1 MKYDPSFF
9 LSKFCFQSSSKVA
22 NVVVYLLTSSS
33 ESVEWIMGRHKK
45 ICLLTVGNMLDLYI
59 YIVQLL
65 DIKNFPCLTVYGPII
80 QREMPE
86 TLILWRKRETEI
98 LAQGNFMFSVNLEVR
113 YQSKRWQFY
122 QDDKWQQRV
131 EKKICCT
138 L

>member
-1 MKYDPSFF
+1 MKVKTFF
-9 LSKFCFQSSSKVA
+9 KV
-22 NVVVYLLTSSS
+22 NFVFEVFPNLTMWLYIYWPPLVNQWNDS
-33 ESVEWIMGRHKK
+33 WNGIKK
-45 ICLLTVGNMLDLYI
+45 ICLLTMGNMLDLYI

-80 QREMPE
+80 HREMPE

-122 QDDKWQQRV
+122 QDDKWQQRG